1 MDVLQGETVIW
12 KGHPSW
18 KALLVYYVKWTLV
31 SLIPAVIWLLLDS
44 VMDSP
49 PGSTIFFGLT
59 LLGLVFTYLGGYV
72 LMKTTRYTITD
83 RRIHIRTGLLSR
95 REHST
100 QLTRVQNVNVTQPL
114 FQRLLG
120 IGDVDW
126 DTAGTEEASSEFRFR
141 GIEDPSSIVR
151 IVDERLH
158 VAQHDQ
164 SHGLA

>member
-1 MDVLQGETVIW
+1 MGT
-12 KGHPSW
+12 
-18 KALLVYYVKWTLV
+18 
-31 SLIPAVIWLLLDS
+31 
-44 VMDSP
+44 P
-49 PGSTIFFGLT
+49 PGSTMFFGLT

-126 DTAGTEEASSEFRFR
+126 DTAGTEEASSEFRVR
-141 GIEDPSSIVR
+141 GVDDPSRLSRV
-151 IVDERLH
+151 VDERLH
-158 VAQHDQ
+158 DAETRALPPPRGETADRM
-164 SHGLA
+164 GG